1 MTRIG
6 KGILIL
12 FSGDLRSYAG
22 DVSYEFRQENNLFYL
37 TGMGQPG
44 LTLVLVP
51 ESISRREIL
60 FLPQRNPDQELWT
73 GRMLSQEEASQK
85 SGIKTVWRDSEFE
98 PFLSAILNGRG
109 YRSDGYLK
117 NGEYPD
123 FFSDLKRG
131 EGQVFL
137 WLERRSGLQ
146 GGMSKEFRFA
156 NQIRTRFLGVKI
168 EDASPIFH
176 ELRLVKS
183 PYELHQIRKAIDITV
198 KAHRQ
203 SLKMIRPGVWEYEV
217 EALIEYVFRRH
228 NAFDW
233 AFPSIVAS
241 GPNATVLHYQENQRR
256 CQQGELLL
264 IDVGAEYNHYAADIT
279 RTVPVSGRFTP
290 PQEDIYRIV
299 LEAQKTAISSVRPG
313 SSLAE
318 IHQVASQV
326 IKDGL
331 FHLGLVTDVS
341 GDQYRVFSPHG
352 TSHWVGMSVHDVGSE
367 MEKFR
372 PGMVLTVEPEVYI
385 REDSLDRLVQRG
397 LHQSDVEHIRPVLEK
412 YSNIG
417 VRLEDD
423 LLVTESGCEVLSGEA
438 PKAVEEIERL
448 MAER

>member
-1 MTRIG
+1 MSFEGTTPSIG
-6 KGILIL
+6 L
-12 FSGDLRSYAG
+12 FPPSW
-22 DVSYEFRQENNLFYL
+22 
-37 TGMGQPG
+37 P
-44 LTLVLVP
+44 
-51 ESISRREIL
+51 
-60 FLPQRNPDQELWT
+60 PDQ
-73 GRMLSQEEASQK
+73 
-85 SGIKTVWRDSEFE
+85 
-98 PFLSAILNGRG
+98 
-109 YRSDGYLK
+109 
-117 NGEYPD
+117 
-123 FFSDLKRG
+123 
-131 EGQVFL
+131 
-137 WLERRSGLQ
+137 
-146 GGMSKEFRFA
+146 
-156 NQIRTRFLGVKI
+156 
-168 EDASPIFH
+168 
-176 ELRLVKS
+176 
-183 PYELHQIRKAIDITV
+183 
-198 KAHRQ
+198 
-203 SLKMIRPGVWEYEV
+203 
-217 EALIEYVFRRH
+217 
-228 NAFDW
+228 
-233 AFPSIVAS
+233 
-241 GPNATVLHYQENQRR
+241 TVLHYQENQRR

-341 GDQYRVFSPHG
+341 GDQYRVFFPHG

-372 PGMVLTVEPEVYI
+372 PGMVLTVEPGVYI

-448 MAER
+448 MAGR